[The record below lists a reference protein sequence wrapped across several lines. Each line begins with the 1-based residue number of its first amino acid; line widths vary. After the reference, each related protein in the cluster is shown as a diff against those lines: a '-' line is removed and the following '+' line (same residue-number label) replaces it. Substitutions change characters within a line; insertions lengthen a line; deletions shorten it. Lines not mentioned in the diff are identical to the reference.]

1 MLSHPDLHQSYNLLL
16 IMAKKDPTDLSV
28 EEKLKAL
35 YQLQTTL
42 SAIDAKRALR
52 GELPLEVQDLE
63 DEIAGLKTRVEK
75 IQAEIDDFN
84 YAIGTKKNEI
94 ADAQTSVARYK
105 KQLDDVRNNREYDT
119 LTKEI
124 EFQSLEIELC
134 NKKIKE
140 AEARVAERTQDKE
153 HNEQI
158 IADRQEALEEKK
170 NELDE
175 IMQETRDEE
184 EKLKAKSKELEAKIE
199 PRLLS
204 SFKRIRKN
212 ARNGLGIVYVQ
223 RDACGGCFNKIPPQ
237 RQLDIKMHKK
247 IIVCEYCGRIMIDP
261 ELAGVQTKVETVE
274 EEKPKRK
281 RATRKTTTKTA
292 TKTTTKTAAKKT
304 TKKEKKEEE

>member
-1 MLSHPDLHQSYNLLL
+1 
-16 IMAKKDPTDLSV
+16 MAKKDPTDLSV
-28 EEKLKAL
+28 EEKLKTL

-42 SAIDAKRALR
+42 SSIDEKKALR

-63 DEIAGLKTRVEK
+63 DELEGLHIRVEK
-75 IQAEIDDFN
+75 IQ
-84 YAIGTKKNEI
+84 NEI
-94 ADAQTSVARYK
+94 AEFQDAVAQKKHEITDAEASVERYK
-105 KQLDDVRNNREYDT
+105 SQLNDVKNNREYDT

-140 AEARVAERTQDKE
+140 AAIKIEECKRDLESTQQSISEREEDL
-153 HNEQI
+153 NEKR
-158 IADRQEALEEKK
+158 D
-170 NELDE
+170 ELDE
-175 IMQETRDEE
+175 IMQETREE
-184 EKLKAKSKELEAKIE
+184 EDKLKAKAKELETKIE
-199 PRLLS
+199 PRLLT

-261 ELAGVQTKVETVE
+261 ELAGVKTEKSAA
-274 EEKPKRK
+274 EEKPKRAK
-281 RATRKTTTKTA
+281 RTIRK
-292 TKTTTKTAAKKT
+292 
-304 TKKEKKEEE
+304 KKEDIETAE